1 MTAVD
6 CDCTEEDAEAEE
18 AERDG
23 QQQQIL
29 TPQHF
34 KQISVSNTVAIIPL
48 ITPPIIADWFVA
60 RYDPIGLIS
69 VECKRWHVLSNVIGI
84 LPVPT
89 RRVVHFASLYKL
101 NSDVVVM
108 LLGFVALHALAPPWH
123 TAHDPLDVVHET
135 QFELHAL
142 SVHTVIPI
150 CCADA
155 RFRSRIVTPIR
166 NIYLLYLAAFYI
178 QI

>member
-6 CDCTEEDAEAEE
+6 CDCAEAEEEAEE

-60 RYDPIGLIS
+60 RYDPIGVIS
-69 VECKRWHVLSNVIGI
+69 DECKRWHVLSSVIGI
-84 LPVPT
+84 LPVPAT
-89 RRVVHFASLYKL
+89 RVVHFASLYKVM
-101 NSDVVVM
+101 SDVVVM

-135 QFELHAL
+135 QFELHDVSL
-142 SVHTVIPI
+142 HTVIPI

-155 RFRSRIVTPIR
+155 RLRRRIDTPIR
-166 NIYLLYLAAFYI
+166 NIYLLYLGAFYI